1 MPSRRSAGGAAATGR
16 RGEVLGQRRLNRAL
30 LERQLLLR
38 RWKLP
43 AVEAI
48 ERLVGMQAQEPSSP
62 YFGLWAR
69 LDGFHTDELARLLT
83 ERRAVRATAMLR
95 TTIHLFTAR
104 DCLAIRPVLQSVQE
118 RGLYSGSPFGKRIE
132 GVDVEE
138 LLAAGRALLEA
149 QPRTIAQ
156 LREPLG
162 ARWPD
167 HDAESLAYAVR
178 YLLPLVQLPPRGI
191 WGASKQATVTTVE
204 AWLGRPLASDTR
216 PDALVLRYLA
226 AFGPATVSDIQT
238 WSWLTRL
245 REVVE
250 RLRPRLRSFR
260 DERGRELFDVPDGP
274 LPDPETPAAPR
285 FLPDF
290 DNLLLSH
297 ADRGRVIPDR
307 YRRQVVTSGGR
318 PTLLVDGVVR
328 GFWKITRD
336 GDAATLVIEPLERLS
351 EPDVAAVSSEGAAL
365 LRFAAADAGSHDL
378 RFVPPG

>member
-1 MPSRRSAGGAAATGR
+1 MPSRRPAGGAATGR
-16 RGEVLGQRRLNRAL
+16 RGELLDQRQLNRAL

-48 ERLVGMQAQEPSSP
+48 ERLVGMQAQEPYSP

-69 LDGFHTDELARLLT
+69 LDGFRTDELARLLT
-83 ERRAVRATAMLR
+83 ERQVVRATAMLR
-95 TTIHLFTAR
+95 TTIHLFTAS

-138 LLAAGRALLEA
+138 LLATGRALLEE

-156 LREPLG
+156 LREPLA

-167 HDAESLAYAVR
+167 HDANSLAYAVR

-191 WGASKQATVTTVE
+191 WGVGKQATVTTVE
-204 AWLGRPLASDTR
+204 AWLGRPLASDAR

-250 RLRPRLRSFR
+250 RLRPRLRSFF
-260 DERGRELFDVPDGP
+260 DERGRELFDVPGGP
-274 LPDPETPAAPR
+274 LPDPETPAPPR

-307 YRRQVVTSGGR
+307 YRRQVVTRLGR
-318 PTLLVDGVVR
+318 PTLLVDGFVR

-336 GDAATLVIEPLERLS
+336 GDTATLEIEPLERLS
-351 EPDVAAVSSEGAAL
+351 EPALAAVSDEGAAL
-365 LRFAAADAGSHDL
+365 LRFAAADAGTHDI
-378 RFVPPG
+378 RFVPPA